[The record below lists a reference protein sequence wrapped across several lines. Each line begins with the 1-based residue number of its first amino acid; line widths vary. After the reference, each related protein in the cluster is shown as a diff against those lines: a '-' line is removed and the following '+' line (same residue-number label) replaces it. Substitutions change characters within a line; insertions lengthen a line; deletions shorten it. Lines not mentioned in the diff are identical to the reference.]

1 MDIDKV
7 EEGMLVAQEGMLLN
21 KINIQTILQLL
32 VEKGIV
38 TREEVS
44 AKRDYVSKQNPY
56 KNSLNGI
63 YDLQKKNAE
72 NQRFSKEFTDYLTS
86 NGEKGDIDYLK
97 ERLGE

>member
-1 MDIDKV
+1 MNTDKI
-7 EEGMLVAQEGMLLN
+7 EEGMLVTQEGMILN

-72 NQRFSKEFTDYLTS
+72 NQRFSKEFIDYLTS
-86 NGEKGDIDYLK
+86 DGKKGNIDYIK